1 MKKLVLFVLCSVVVT
16 ACYFVGLKKPL
27 RFGID
32 VLQENKFKDL
42 KDAGRIG
49 VLTHKASTNSDN
61 IPTCDVFIEAAQ
73 KKGILEGRLVCF
85 FAPEHGFGGTKE
97 AGEGIKREFY
107 KGFEVRKFYGASKS
121 EILEAVQADC
131 FKDIDT
137 LVIDLRDIGVRY
149 YCYNTCM
156 RFALQKAI
164 KENKKVYILDR
175 PNPLGRKV
183 AGLRLE
189 EDLQAYVGGFCV
201 PHVYGMT
208 MGELANMVIQNYI
221 PHPWFL
227 EAGLNLEPADLEKAK
242 TLVKIIRVEN
252 WDSQKT
258 WPEQE
263 FKKGYC
269 WHAPSPNIP
278 CFKSAQAYA
287 GSIAVMPYGNFT
299 TRFHDEKSDAHIDNV
314 WIQPFVLLQLPKS
327 RFPGIGAL
335 DPISA
340 QLNAL
345 KLPGVSF
352 FVNPE
357 ELGINLDIKDW
368 AVFNPWSFVM
378 NALFL
383 DRQIDKAQG
392 KYNKFRAL
400 SEEGLE
406 YAGYDPDIPFS
417 KYWDNPN
424 RKDYWD
430 VIRSILGNKKLIEC
444 MSHDNLTKE
453 EVENFV
459 IESQK
464 QCKEFEAK
472 RKAWLLY

>member
-1 MKKLVLFVLCSVVVT
+1 MKKSLLIVLCWVIVEIAYCFVPSVKT
-16 ACYFVGLKKPL
+16 LQ
-27 RFGID
+27 FGID
-32 VLQENKFKDL
+32 VLQENKFKTL

-49 VLTHKASTNSDN
+49 LLTHLASTNSDN
-61 IPTCDVFIEAAQ
+61 IPTCDVFIEANKA
-73 KKGILEGRLVCF
+73 KDMLDGRLVCF
-85 FAPEHGFGGTKE
+85 FSPEHGFAGKRE
-97 AGEGIKREFY
+97 AGESVDNELY
-107 KGFEVRKFYGASKS
+107 KGIPVHSLYGGDNLKIK
-121 EILEAVQADC
+121 EDG
-131 FKDIDT
+131 FRDIDS

-156 RFALQKAI
+156 RFALEKAI

-175 PNPLGRKV
+175 PNPLGRKIS
-183 AGLRLE
+183 GLCLE
-189 EDLQAYVGGFCV
+189 EGLQAYVGGFCI

-208 MGELANMVIQNYI
+208 MGELANMVVQDYI
-221 PHPWFL
+221 PHPWL
-227 EAGLNLEPADLEKAK
+227 PKLTPTDLERAK
-242 TLVKIIRVEN
+242 SLLTVIPVKN
-252 WDSQKT
+252 WNPQKPWT
-258 WPEQE
+258 EQT
-263 FKKGYC
+263 FKEGYY

-278 CFKSAQAYA
+278 CFESVQAYA
-287 GSIAVMPYGNFT
+287 GSIAVMSYGNFT

-327 RFPGIGAL
+327 RFPDIGAL
-335 DPISA
+335 EPISA

-400 SEEGLE
+400 SKEGLE

-459 IESQK
+459 KESQE
-464 QCKEFEAK
+464 QCREFEAK